1 MAAVSSQFNFIIGS
15 GVIGTPPVSTSTS
28 VAIPSASISV
38 DGTTLFNSIPEKGDG
53 YFGSAD
59 GMHTVT
65 YTVTNN
71 FEGSLGMQAT
81 LATNPTESDWF
92 NVSNSTISYAYP
104 IVPATTT
111 TNYVNFTGNFVWVRA
126 QVDRSINLPNG
137 SVLFINYNH

>member
-1 MAAVSSQFNFIIGS
+1 MPAFSSQFNFIINS
-15 GVIGTPPVSTSTS
+15 STFTATS
-28 VAIPSASISV
+28 VAIPSAAYAP

-59 GMHTVT
+59 GLHTVT

-71 FEGSLGMQAT
+71 FEGSLKMQAT
-81 LATNPTESDWF
+81 LATEPVDSDWF
-92 NVSNSTISYAYP
+92 TVANSTVSYAFP

-126 QVDRSINLPNG
+126 QVARSINQPNG
-137 SVLFINYNH
+137 SVLFVNYNH